1 MRRWKPGAL
10 VLTAAMSLSGMV
22 QAGDAKGWFGLSFAV
37 QSEGFSFNPTLTS
50 VTIDAVKPASPAA
63 AAGLQ
68 VGDAI
73 VSAQGIP
80 VAGSKADVLKSALDR
95 KVGETLRFMIVRG
108 TAKPREVTL
117 VAAPQP

>member
-1 MRRWKPGAL
+1 M
-10 VLTAAMSLSGMV
+10 
-22 QAGDAKGWFGLSFAV
+22 

>member
-1 MRRWKPGAL
+1 MRRWRLGVL
-10 VLTAAMSLSGMV
+10 VLVAILGMSGLA
-22 QAGDAKGWFGLSFAV
+22 QAVEEKGWFGLSFAV
-37 QSEGFSFNPTLTS
+37 ESEGFSFNPTLTS
-50 VTIDAVKPASPAA
+50 VTIDSVKPASPAA

-80 VAGSKADVLKSALDR
+80 VAGSKADVLKAAVNR

-117 VAAPQP
+117 VAARRP

>member
-1 MRRWKPGAL
+1 MRRWRLGVL
-10 VLTAAMSLSGMV
+10 VLVAMLGMSGVV
-22 QAGDAKGWFGLSFAV
+22 QADDAKGWFGLSFAV
-37 QSEGFSFNPTLTS
+37 ESEGLSFNPTLTS
-50 VTIDAVKPASPAA
+50 VTIDSVKPASPAA

-80 VAGSKADVLKSALDR
+80 VAGSKADVLKAAVNR
-95 KVGETLRFMIVRG
+95 KVGESLRFMIVRG

-117 VAAPQP
+117 VAARRP

>member
-10 VLTAAMSLSGMV
+10 LLTAVLSISGAV
-22 QAGDAKGWFGLSFAV
+22 QAAEQKRWFGLAFAV
-37 QSEGFSFNPTLTS
+37 ESEGFSFNPTPTS
-50 VTIDAVKPASPAA
+50 VKIDGIKPASPAA

-80 VAGSKADVLKSALDR
+80 VAGSKADVLKAAVNR
-95 KVGETLRFMIVRG
+95 KVGETLRFVIVRG
-108 TAKPREVTL
+108 AAKPREVTL
-117 VAAPQP
+117 VAARRP